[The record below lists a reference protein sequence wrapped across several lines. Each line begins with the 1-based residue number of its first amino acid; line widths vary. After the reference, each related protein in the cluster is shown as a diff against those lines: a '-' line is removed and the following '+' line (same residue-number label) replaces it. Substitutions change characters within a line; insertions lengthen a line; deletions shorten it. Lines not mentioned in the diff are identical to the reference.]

1 MPLFRV
7 VNHRPYTTV
16 TGTETGEEA
25 LMYGYRFLLNISPE
39 VAALM
44 KRLKIP

>member
-1 MPLFRV
+1 MIAC
-7 VNHRPYTTV
+7 HPYAMV
-16 TGTETGEEA
+16 TDIETGEQVS
-25 LMYGYRFLLNISPE
+25 LYGYRFLLNISSE

>member
-1 MPLFRV
+1 M
-7 VNHRPYTTV
+7 V